1 MTWTW
6 PTPQNVKQ
14 PYLYLKFRLKGTVP
28 HTPPPPAPKSLST
41 CLMTDWVYPVCLLD
55 NPIKGST
62 FCHVQVTVA
71 TQCGQW
77 KYFRKF
83 KSRHPIQVNRDASV
97 FI

>member
-28 HTPPPPAPKSLST
+28 HTPPPPPPKSLST

-62 FCHVQVTVA
+62 FYHVQLQVTVKHSVDN
-71 TQCGQW
+71 GNISV
-77 KYFRKF
+77 
-83 KSRHPIQVNRDASV
+83 SRRPIQVNRAAIV

>member
-28 HTPPPPAPKSLST
+28 HSTPPPPPPKGLSS
-41 CLMTDWVYPVCLLD
+41 CLMTYRVYPVCLLD

-62 FCHVQVTVA
+62 FCHVQVTVKHSVDN
-71 TQCGQW
+71 GNISENLNLGIP
-77 KYFRKF
+77 F
-83 KSRHPIQVNRDASV
+83 K
-97 FI
+97 

>member
-14 PYLYLKFRLKGTVP
+14 PYLYLKFRQGTVP
-28 HTPPPPAPKSLST
+28 HTPPPTPPKSLSS
-41 CLMTDWVYPVCLLD
+41 CLMTYRVYPVCLLD

-62 FCHVQVTVA
+62 FCHVQVTVE

-77 KYFRKF
+77 KYFRKS
-83 KSRHPIQVNRDASV
+83 KSRHPIQVNRAASV
-97 FI
+97 II